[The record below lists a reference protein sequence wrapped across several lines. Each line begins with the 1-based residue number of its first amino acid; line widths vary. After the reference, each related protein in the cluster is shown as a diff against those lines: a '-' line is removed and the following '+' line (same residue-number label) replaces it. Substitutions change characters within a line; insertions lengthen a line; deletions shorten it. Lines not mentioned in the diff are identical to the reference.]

1 VIAVGARVVGPAMS
15 DLHPRD
21 RQPDGLHVSRVSP
34 VSPVNRV
41 SPVSP
46 VSRVSPARD
55 RA

>member
-1 VIAVGARVVGPAMS
+1 MS

-21 RQPDGLHVSRVSP
+21 RQPDGLHVSRVNR
-34 VSPVNRV
+34 VSRDNRV

-46 VSRVSPARD
+46 ARD